1 MSQSINYQRPE
12 KLRAQRWVEQ
22 MQHQFGGTVYSPSFL
37 IQDGVIGFLGR
48 LDKERWL
55 WLAWEGKPAGW
66 VNTFKGQEAKINL
79 DGQVFTAKRCPTDIA
94 NAAALRKAF
103 PFTRP
108 RMVGLKKSFGF
119 GDRLGLAT
127 PGHLLALGDF
137 PIMPILAQQSIREMT
152 RTKRSAQQVMDDA
165 CWSVFQ
171 AGFDKPFGSDADHLK
186 NETDIDTCAK
196 AGFLMFTIDPGE
208 HVDDHADTDDMNT
221 INDKFSALPWAMLE
235 IAAQDMLRRYEK
247 NINLPSGEISFPRE
261 KILRAGVKYG
271 RAVAHVH
278 KLYRHL
284 LSTLGEGKF
293 ELEISVDETASPTS
307 PQEHFYV
314 ASELKRLGVKWVSLA
329 PRFVGRFEK
338 GVDYI
343 GDLSE
348 FRREFALHS
357 EISRVLGPY
366 KISIHSGSD
375 KFSVYPIAAELAG
388 EYIHVK
394 TAGTSYLEALRV
406 IAKLEPELFR
416 HILDFARVRYLED
429 RASYHVSADLN
440 KVPPA
445 KDLTDYHLSKLLDD
459 FDAREVLHVTFG
471 SVLTTLDSAG
481 QPRFRDRLLNAL
493 VEHEEA
499 YHECLRQHL
508 LKHVE
513 PFTK

>member
-1 MSQSINYQRPE
+1 MFDNLNYQRPDQ
-12 KLRAQRWVEQ
+12 LRAQRWTEQ
-22 MQHQFGGTVYSPSFL
+22 VRHQFGGTVYSPSFL
-37 IQDGVIGFLGR
+37 VQDGVIGFLGR

-55 WLAWEGKPAGW
+55 WLAWDAKPAPW
-66 VNTFKGQEAKINL
+66 VDTFQGQQAKINL
-79 DGQVFTAKRCPTDIA
+79 DGQVFTAKRCPADA
-94 NAAALRKAF
+94 GNAEALRKVF
-103 PFTRP
+103 GFTRP
-108 RMVGLKKSFGF
+108 RLVGLKKSFGF

-127 PGHLLALGDF
+127 PGHILAIGDD
-137 PIMPILAQQSIREMT
+137 PIMPVLAQQSIREMT

-171 AGFDKPFGSDADHLK
+171 AGFDKPFGADADHLK
-186 NETDIDTCAK
+186 NEADIDACAK
-196 AGFLMFTIDPGE
+196 AGFLMFTIDPGD
-208 HVDDHADTDDMNT
+208 HVDDHADTDDLETVNE
-221 INDKFSALPWAMLE
+221 KFSALPWAVLE
-235 IAAQDMLRRYEK
+235 ITAQEMLVRYEK
-247 NINLPSGEISFPRE
+247 NISLPSGELAFPRE

-271 RAVAHVH
+271 RAIAHVN

-284 LSTLGEGKF
+284 LATRGEGNF

-314 ASELKRLGVKWVSLA
+314 AGELKRLGVKWVALA

-343 GDLSE
+343 GDLTE
-348 FRREFALHS
+348 LRREFALHA
-357 EISRVLGPY
+357 EIARTVGPY

-388 EYIHVK
+388 ELIHVK

-416 HILDFARVRYLED
+416 QILDFARARYLED
-429 RASYHVSADLN
+429 RASYHVSAELN
-440 KVPPA
+440 NVPPA
-445 KDLTDYHLSKLLDD
+445 KDLTDYHLSTLLED

-471 SVLTTLDSAG
+471 SVLTSLDQTG
-481 QPRFRDRLLNAL
+481 QPRFRDRLLDAL

-499 YHECLRQHL
+499 YHQCLRRHL
-508 LKHVE
+508 GRHVE
-513 PFTK
+513 PFTR